1 MGEIE
6 KRRQVG
12 ALQIAAGYA
21 SRRLPAPHPMGEGER
36 KIERVSIATTHA
48 HPIPCCAGFGFLHV
62 MSAPVTSM
70 TTTPAPVAAIVIP
83 ILAAVHPVSII
94 VLSRS
99 AG

>member
-1 MGEIE
+1 
-6 KRRQVG
+6 
-12 ALQIAAGYA
+12 
-21 SRRLPAPHPMGEGER
+21 
-36 KIERVSIATTHA
+36 
-48 HPIPCCAGFGFLHV
+48 